1 MLKLSVNLP
10 VRASYLGCKDTALIP
25 AFSPKE
31 KGNHPP
37 MVSDD
42 GRSHRFMEPL

>member
-31 KGNHPP
+31 KVRVMPSIAG
-37 MVSDD
+37 
-42 GRSHRFMEPL
+42 